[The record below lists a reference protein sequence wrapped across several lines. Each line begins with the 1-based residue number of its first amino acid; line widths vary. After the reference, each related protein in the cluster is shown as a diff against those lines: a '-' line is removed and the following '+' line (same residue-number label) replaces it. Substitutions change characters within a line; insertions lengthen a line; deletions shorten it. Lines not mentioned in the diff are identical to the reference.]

1 MTFEEAFYWAAAWYN
16 GCGDEFDSVIRYLR
30 IQRSN
35 PNFKGHLING
45 ERKTISKPEFIK
57 SDGSTPVLELFWM
70 ILVEMYGDYGT
81 SPRSGWMYVDELDEC
96 LNHLSEIRRKTWAS
110 EFEDDV

>member
-1 MTFEEAFYWAAAWYN
+1 MTFEEAFYWATAWYN
-16 GCGDEFDSVIRYLR
+16 GYDDDFDSVIRYLR
-30 IQRSN
+30 IQRLN
-35 PNFKGHLING
+35 PNNK
-45 ERKTISKPEFIK
+45 KTISKPQFIK
-57 SDGSTPVLELFWM
+57 SNGSTPELELFWM

-96 LNHLSEIRRKTWAS
+96 LKHLSEIRRKTWAS

>member
-1 MTFEEAFYWAAAWYN
+1 MNFEEAFYWAAAWYN
-16 GCGDEFDSVIRYLR
+16 GLGDDFDRVIRYLKAKR
-30 IQRSN
+30 HDSN
-35 PNFKGHLING
+35 NK
-45 ERKTISKPEFIK
+45 KTISRPEFIK
-57 SDGSTPVLELFWM
+57 SDGSTPELELFWM
-70 ILVEMYGDYGT
+70 ILVEVYGDYGT